1 MGVTFIFS
9 QSPSR
14 ENYDVLDLVVQS
26 INRSAVWRGG
36 HEKPCD
42 DVSSRGI
49 SVEELEGS
57 LRNLGPEIPRES
69 IFVRAGAVVLSERG
83 AR

>member
-14 ENYDVLDLVVQS
+14 EDYDVLDLVVQS

-49 SVEELEGS
+49 SVEESGRVRFVTWGPRSHEKVFLYAQAQS
-57 LRNLGPEIPRES
+57 L
-69 IFVRAGAVVLSERG
+69 
-83 AR
+83 